1 MVAARDQRTGAEPVS
16 PVDGAAPPA
25 RAPVRRHAARRLA
38 KRTMSRAWNG
48 DIFSEAAAA
57 AFWQTLSLPPLL
69 LGIFGVLGYVG
80 GAFGPDTVGSVQQG
94 IIDLTGGVFS
104 QDALDEIIAPT
115 VADILSTARG
125 EVVSIGFL
133 LSFWSGSSAMS
144 AFVDAITR
152 AHDQYEMRN
161 LVWQRVLAMLMYLVG
176 LCTGI
181 IALPLIV
188 LGPER
193 FLELLPG
200 TSEHAVGTAF
210 DALYY
215 PVVGLV
221 LLVALTTLY
230 KVALPL
236 KPPWYRGLPGALLAA
251 LVFLLGATGL
261 RLYLGWLTGTGF
273 TYGALA
279 APIAFLLATFF
290 IAFSIIL
297 GAHLNAGVQV
307 LWPARLRDRRRRLDT
322 AEPGTPELRR
332 AVREDPEAAAVL
344 LEGLAYTVRR
354 PEGAARPQPAARE
367 DPADEEPS
375 GGDAPGG

>member
-1 MVAARDQRTGAEPVS
+1 
-16 PVDGAAPPA
+16 
-25 RAPVRRHAARRLA
+25 VRRHAARRLLG
-38 KRTMSRAWNG
+38 RTMSRAWNG
-48 DIFSEAAAA
+48 DIFSESAAA

-80 GAFGPDTVGSVQQG
+80 GVFGPDTIAAVQEW
-94 IIDLTGGVFS
+94 IIELTGGVFT
-104 QDALDEIIAPT
+104 QEALDEIIAPT
-115 VADILSTARG
+115 VTDILSTARG

-133 LSFWSGSSAMS
+133 ISFWSGSSAMS

-161 LVWQRVLAMLMYLVG
+161 LMWQRVLAMLMYLVG
-176 LCTGI
+176 LTTGI
-181 IALPLIV
+181 IALPLIA

-193 FLELLPG
+193 ILTLLPG
-200 TSEHAVGTAF
+200 NSEHTVGTAF

-251 LVFLLGATGL
+251 LVFLAGASGL
-261 RLYLGWLTGTGF
+261 RLYLGWVTGTGF

-290 IAFSIIL
+290 IAFAIIL

-307 LWPARLRDRRRRLDT
+307 LWPVPLRDRRHRLKK
-322 AEPGTPELRR
+322 AGPGTADLRR
-332 AVREDPEAAAVL
+332 AVRDDPEAAAAL
-344 LEGLAYTVRR
+344 LEQLSYTVGR
-354 PEGAARPQPAARE
+354 PDRDDPPAQPGPAA
-367 DPADEEPS
+367 PART
-375 GGDAPGG
+375 APGAGEPAPGS